1 MHKGTRLDSLNPI
14 TAQFWSCG
22 AIALVLDSVTL
33 IASFPHGHAPAC
45 FRINDSN
52 NLFSDES
59 QVLKRLKSTVG
70 TMWPMLI
77 SSLYLY

>member
-1 MHKGTRLDSLNPI
+1 MGESERERETL
-14 TAQFWSCG
+14 
-22 AIALVLDSVTL
+22 ALVLDSVTL

>member
-1 MHKGTRLDSLNPI
+1 MRERKRERETDRQTDRQADRQRERERKRP
-14 TAQFWSCG
+14 
-22 AIALVLDSVTL
+22 ALVLDSVTL

-70 TMWPMLI
+70 TM
-77 SSLYLY
+77 